1 MSRKGLNIYKRKD
14 GRWEGR
20 YIKTRSEEGKAI
32 YGYVYAKTYRETK
45 EKLNHISNL
54 KSVLVEDNQD
64 LRGIIN
70 FYEVTKK
77 WFKSVET
84 NLKQSSR
91 NKYQNML
98 DMYII
103 PTLGEMLLN
112 QITYEVLQQLCN
124 KLLATGGSRGQGL
137 STKTVSDILALTS
150 EILHYASKDY
160 PLVPLDIHSIKIKQK
175 LREMRVLSR
184 DEQNRLCEYLYGN
197 LNSYNIGILVCLFT
211 GMRVGE
217 ICALRW
223 EDISLGEQTIYVH
236 QTLQRIQDKS
246 NRAETKTKII
256 VTPPKS
262 TCSIRYIPLPNE
274 LVEIIT
280 PHKTAEKGYFLTN
293 NEHKYI
299 EPRNMQYHFKK
310 ILKKCNINH
319 VNYHVLRHTFAT
331 RCIELGFDV
340 KSLSEILGHASVNI
354 TMNRYVHPSMEL
366 KKENMQRL
374 SELFTVK

>member
-211 GMRVGE
+211 GMRE
-217 ICALRW
+217 
-223 EDISLGEQTIYVH
+223 
-236 QTLQRIQDKS
+236 
-246 NRAETKTKII
+246 
-256 VTPPKS
+256 
-262 TCSIRYIPLPNE
+262 SIMVL
-274 LVEIIT
+274 
-280 PHKTAEKGYFLTN
+280 
-293 NEHKYI
+293 
-299 EPRNMQYHFKK
+299 
-310 ILKKCNINH
+310 ILLC
-319 VNYHVLRHTFAT
+319 VL
-331 RCIELGFDV
+331 L
-340 KSLSEILGHASVNI
+340 
-354 TMNRYVHPSMEL
+354 
-366 KKENMQRL
+366 
-374 SELFTVK
+374 